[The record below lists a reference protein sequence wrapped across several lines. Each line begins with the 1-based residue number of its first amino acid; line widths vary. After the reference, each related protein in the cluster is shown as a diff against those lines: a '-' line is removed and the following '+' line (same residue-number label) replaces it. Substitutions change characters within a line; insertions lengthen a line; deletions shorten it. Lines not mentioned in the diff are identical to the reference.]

1 MDHAW
6 HRQGK
11 RLNAAHLIQGKK
23 AEDACYRYL
32 KARGLK
38 PVTRNYHCRHGEIDI
53 IMTEGTILVFI
64 EVRFRKDNR
73 YGGGLESITHHKQN
87 KLRKTAEYY
96 LQKNQH
102 NRAARFDVVSMT
114 NDTASKA
121 GYTFDWIRDAF

>member
-1 MDHAW
+1 MKAAHL
-6 HRQGK
+6 RQGK
-11 RLNAAHLIQGKK
+11 E

-32 KARGLK
+32 KAQGLK
-38 PVTRNYHCRHGEIDI
+38 PVTRNYQCRHGEIDI
-53 IMTEGTILVFI
+53 IMTEDNMLVFI

-96 LQKNQH
+96 LQRDKH
-102 NRAARFDVVSMT
+102 NRAARFDVVSMSY
-114 NDTASKA
+114 DTSSEA